1 MATPKKE
8 EVRRNMKKWP
18 KPSFGNNHLMLE
30 VVAPTKGESHW
41 QNQPH
46 HILIISINYSHE
58 PQPILSSLFVFTN
71 IRSLR
76 SFAVFENDSGPMKC
90 ESL

>member
-8 EVRRNMKKWP
+8 EVRRNVKKLP

-30 VVAPTKGESHW
+30 VGVPTKGESHW

-46 HILIISINYSHE
+46 HILTVSINYNHSRFF
-58 PQPILSSLFVFTN
+58 PLSSSSLTSGVYAVLLFSKMILV
-71 IRSLR
+71 
-76 SFAVFENDSGPMKC
+76 P
-90 ESL
+90 